1 MDETPAD
8 DSTTQKPPWRPL
20 SATQRRVV
28 GVMVEKAKTTPSA
41 YPLTLNAI
49 CTGSNQKSNRAP
61 TMNLEPED
69 VETALD
75 DLRGMGAVVE
85 VHGDGRVPKYRHMMY
100 DWLGVEKVELSVMAE
115 LLLRGAQTV
124 GELRG
129 RAARMDPITDLAAL
143 RPILESLKSKGLV
156 VALNAEGR
164 GHAVTHGLYRPEEL
178 QRIKDRFAA
187 SEGSAPAPS
196 PAPALARAA
205 TSQPV
210 FQDPPPEPAPRTV
223 NPVNAELEA
232 RVAQLTSELRELR
245 SQFEELSATVQ
256 ENSGAIDE
264 MRRDLG
270 G

>member
-1 MDETPAD
+1 MEDSSTAETTAE
-8 DSTTQKPPWRPL
+8 KPPWQPL
-20 SATQRRVV
+20 TAIQRRVA

-41 YPLTLNAI
+41 YPMTLNAI
-49 CTGSNQKSNRAP
+49 CTASNQKSNRAP

-75 DLRGMGAVVE
+75 QLRDLGAIVE

-100 DWLGVEKVELSVMAE
+100 EWLGVEKVELAVMAE
-115 LLLRGAQTV
+115 LLLRGGQTV

-129 RAARMDPITDLAAL
+129 RAARMDPIADVAAL

-156 VALNAEGR
+156 IALNAEGR

-178 QRIKDRFAA
+178 EKVKARFAA
-187 SEGSAPAPS
+187 SDSSATPATAPPPRPPVAHSPAPQAAQAPAP
-196 PAPALARAA
+196 PAPA
-205 TSQPV
+205 S
-210 FQDPPPEPAPRTV
+210 
-223 NPVNAELEA
+223 AELEA
-232 RVAQLTSELRELR
+232 RVERMSSELRELR
-245 SQFEELSATVQ
+245 SQFDELLGKVR
-256 ENSGAIDE
+256 ENTESIDE

>member
-1 MDETPAD
+1 MEDSSTAE
-8 DSTTQKPPWRPL
+8 STTEKPPWQPL
-20 SATQRRVV
+20 TAIQRRVA

-75 DLRGMGAVVE
+75 QLRDLGAIVE

-100 DWLGVEKVELSVMAE
+100 EWLGVEKVELAVMAE

-129 RAARMDPITDLAAL
+129 RAARMDPIADVAAL

-156 VALNAEGR
+156 IPLNAEGR

-178 QRIKDRFAA
+178 EKVKTRFAA
-187 SEGSAPAPS
+187 SDTASAQTTPPPPRPAAPQAPAPQAAPAPPP
-196 PAPALARAA
+196 PAPA
-205 TSQPV
+205 T
-210 FQDPPPEPAPRTV
+210 
-223 NPVNAELEA
+223 AELEA
-232 RVAQLTSELRELR
+232 RVEQMNSELRELR
-245 SQFEELSATVQ
+245 SQFDDLLIKVR
-256 ENSGAIDE
+256 ENTEAIDE

>member
-1 MDETPAD
+1 MDVTPAD
-8 DSTTQKPPWRPL
+8 DSATEKPAWRPL
-20 SATQRRVV
+20 SATQRRVA

-41 YPLTLNAI
+41 YPMTINAI
-49 CTGSNQKSNRAP
+49 CTGSNQKSNRYP
-61 TMNLEPED
+61 VMNLEPED
-69 VETALD
+69 VENALD
-75 DLRGMGAVVE
+75 ELREMGAIVE
-85 VHGDGRVPKYRHMMY
+85 VHGDGRVPKFRHMLY
-100 DWLGVEKVELSVMAE
+100 EWLGVEKVELSVMAE

-129 RAARMDPITDLAAL
+129 RAARMDPIADVAAL

-178 QRIKDRFAA
+178 QRVKEKFAA
-187 SEGSAPAPS
+187 SEGSSPPAAPAPS
-196 PAPALARAA
+196 YQAPA
-205 TSQPV
+205 QPV
-210 FQDPPPEPAPRTV
+210 RSNDPPPEPAPRTV

-245 SQFEELSATVQ
+245 SQFEELATTVR
-256 ENSGAIDE
+256 ENRDSIDE